1 MIRGELWWTDF
12 GIPIGSE
19 PGLKRPTL
27 IIQDNSF
34 NRSKIRTVIVLPL
47 TTNLNLIEAPG
58 NVYVNKKDSKLS
70 KDSVINVSQIS
81 VLDKSRLIKKIGELN
96 INILN
101 EVEIGLRLV
110 LGME

>member
-19 PGLKRPTL
+19 PGFKRPTL

-34 NRSKIRTVIVLPL
+34 NRSKIRTVIILPL
-47 TTNLNLIEAPG
+47 TTNLNLAEAPG
-58 NVYVNKKDSKLS
+58 NVYLKKKDSQLS

-81 VLDKSRLIKKIGELN
+81 VLDKSRLIKKIGKLN
-96 INILN
+96 IHILN

>member
-19 PGLKRPTL
+19 PGFKGPTL

-34 NRSKIRTVIVLPL
+34 NRSKIRTVIILPL

-58 NVYVNKKDSKLS
+58 NVYVNKKDSQLS

-81 VLDKSRLIKKIGELN
+81 VLDKSRLIKKIGKLN